1 MCGIIAQAIG
11 EGCGQEVEKDWR
23 NGLRKKDA
31 SLMETTLFGAALGGS
46 CKFVAL
52 GIENIRWNRFE
63 ETSGVILFG
72 LICGELARDAAFLEG
87 VSDCRVDFLVRGE
100 ST

>member
-1 MCGIIAQAIG
+1 MG
-11 EGCGQEVEKDWR
+11 
-23 NGLRKKDA
+23 KKDA
-31 SLMETTLFGAALGGS
+31 ALVKATLFGTSLSSS
-46 CKFVAL
+46 CKFMAL

-100 ST
+100 SA

>member
-1 MCGIIAQAIG
+1 
-11 EGCGQEVEKDWR
+11 
-23 NGLRKKDA
+23 
-31 SLMETTLFGAALGGS
+31 MEATLFGAALSSS

-52 GIENIRWNRFE
+52 WIEDIGWNRFE

-72 LICGELARDAAFLEG
+72 LSCGELARDAAFLEG

-100 ST
+100 SA

>member
-1 MCGIIAQAIG
+1 
-11 EGCGQEVEKDWR
+11 
-23 NGLRKKDA
+23 
-31 SLMETTLFGAALGGS
+31 
-46 CKFVAL
+46 L

-72 LICGELARDAAFLEG
+72 LIFGELARDAAFLEG

-100 ST
+100 SA

>member
-1 MCGIIAQAIG
+1 MFGT
-11 EGCGQEVEKDWR
+11 
-23 NGLRKKDA
+23 
-31 SLMETTLFGAALGGS
+31 SLSSS
-46 CKFVAL
+46 CKFMAL

-72 LICGELARDAAFLEG
+72 LIFGELARDAAFLEG

-100 ST
+100 SA

>member
-1 MCGIIAQAIG
+1 M
-11 EGCGQEVEKDWR
+11 
-23 NGLRKKDA
+23 
-31 SLMETTLFGAALGGS
+31 
-46 CKFVAL
+46 AL

-72 LICGELARDAAFLEG
+72 LIFGELARDAAFLEG

-100 ST
+100 SA